1 MRIRSS
7 IMEDKEEEE
16 EEEEEERRRRKI
28 TIGKGSDKE
37 E

>member
-7 IMEDKEEEE
+7 IMEDKEEE